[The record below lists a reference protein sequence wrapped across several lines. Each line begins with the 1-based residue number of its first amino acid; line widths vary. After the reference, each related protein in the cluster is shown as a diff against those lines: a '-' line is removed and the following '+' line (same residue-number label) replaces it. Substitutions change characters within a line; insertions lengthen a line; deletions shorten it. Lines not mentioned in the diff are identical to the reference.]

1 MAWNDLT
8 LSDKAR
14 MIQLAVKSGI
24 TDLRT
29 IQEVYNKYEEGGYK
43 KPKGASPI
51 KDIAY
56 RIAANEDVF
65 RKGHATIKDVVKAI
79 TDKEPIMDDNKYAYI
94 YGTGERYPE
103 VKEPIQGF
111 DYSDYLER
119 SGYKDIKNVYGVI
132 NPNGEYHLDE
142 EYRPIVEEL
151 AKHNYHLYDNAD
163 DMFLDSDPDILG
175 YRDDVANFIHQFGV
189 DKDGNV
195 VINDSDVYDFN
206 PSDYNYVNQKKSN
219 RPIVRLQA
227 RLMDKIGTPYI
238 IRQEGQPVKFD
249 GAVRGSWNIQNHL
262 DNMTDADIAKATESG
277 LLEAAKI
284 TANKQG
290 DGGIFRTYENGG
302 DKQPWWVRASLG
314 AMMADAPAVA
324 TASGWTYDNN
334 GNIVQTEQDSEGAKK
349 LRENLT
355 QIAMMPMMDFAG
367 ETIGS
372 AIAGTKAYKTYRL
385 AKELKDIIKNTDLT
399 EPIVDASKIA
409 SASKAGTGSLFY
421 EPNFQYTFDD
431 LSHIPEPTGVGYSGY
446 TPTIQSEAGRRFVE
460 DVDEATNWALQRG
473 RVRPTQNQIFDFT
486 DVDWIGGGAES
497 RVYNDPNNPDRVLK
511 VRWAQKGSDTPEEA
525 IEEGLKVLKKENFP
539 IYEMPLSID
548 GATKLQYGDNYLWYP
563 VYSQERLRM
572 LPDVPS
578 SPEAAEALKQMT
590 DRFANR
596 IGTIPY
602 HKWDADYA
610 PINNI
615 FFEDYYRP
623 GAGAKDFKPEN
634 IGFAKDGTL
643 MGIDLHKYGG
653 DLKGLKYPGWQ
664 PPVEAETIDKNPY
677 TRIPTNRY
685 NSAFNALVKRGYN
698 KFDADRLAQILS
710 TQSIS
715 ETGWVDRN
723 DSHNYAGYLDTK
735 RKLIKYPSPEA
746 FWDTHVNNLSNR
758 WPEWDT
764 ANSLREYFDIINN
777 SNLGLDTKEKF
788 DAYNK
793 THRDNP
799 AYIYAPDWEN
809 TDYLK
814 KMLSIDKRAKKSYNQ
829 KKGPLF

>member
-29 IQEVYNKYEEGGYK
+29 IQEVYNKYEEGG
-43 KPKGASPI
+43 
-51 KDIAY
+51 
-56 RIAANEDVF
+56 
-65 RKGHATIKDVVKAI
+65 
-79 TDKEPIMDDNKYAYI
+79 
-94 YGTGERYPE
+94 E
-103 VKEPIQGF
+103 V
-111 DYSDYLER
+111 
-119 SGYKDIKNVYGVI
+119 
-132 NPNGEYHLDE
+132 
-142 EYRPIVEEL
+142 
-151 AKHNYHLYDNAD
+151 
-163 DMFLDSDPDILG
+163 
-175 YRDDVANFIHQFGV
+175 
-189 DKDGNV
+189 
-195 VINDSDVYDFN
+195 
-206 PSDYNYVNQKKSN
+206 
-219 RPIVRLQA
+219 
-227 RLMDKIGTPYI
+227 
-238 IRQEGQPVKFD
+238 
-249 GAVRGSWNIQNHL
+249 QNSY
-262 DNMTDADIAKATESG
+262 E
-277 LLEAAKI
+277 
-284 TANKQG
+284 
-290 DGGIFRTYENGG
+290 DGGETQ
-302 DKQPWWVRASLG
+302 KQPWWVRASLG
-314 AMMADAPAVA
+314 AMMADAPAVT
-324 TASGWTYDNN
+324 TASGWAYDSN

-355 QIAMMPMMDFAG
+355 EIAMMPMMDFAS
-367 ETIGS
+367 EAIGS
-372 AIAGTKAYKTYRL
+372 AIAGTKAYKAYKL
-385 AKELKDIIKNTDLT
+385 AKELKSAVKNNDLV
-399 EPIVDASKIA
+399 EPIV
-409 SASKAGTGSLFY
+409 SASKVSPASKVGTRGKLFY
-421 EPNFQYTFDD
+421 EPSFQYIFDD
-431 LSHIPEPTGVGYSGY
+431 ISQIPEPSGVGYTGY
-446 TPTIQSEAGRRFVE
+446 TPTAQSKVGQQFVE
-460 DVDEATNWALQRG
+460 DVNEAANWALQRG
-473 RVRPTQNQIFDFT
+473 RVRPTQHQIFDFT
-486 DVDWIGGGAES
+486 NVDSIGGGAES
-497 RVYNDPNNPDRVLK
+497 RIYNDPNNPDRVLK

-539 IYEMPLSID
+539 IYEMPLSIE
-548 GATKLQYGDNYLWYP
+548 GATKLQYGDKYLWYP

-572 LPDVPS
+572 LPDVPG

-653 DLKGLKYPGWQ
+653 DLDGLKYPGWQ
-664 PPVEAETIDKNPY
+664 SPVEAETVDKNPY

-746 FWDTHVNNLSNR
+746 FWDAHVNNLSNR

-764 ANSLREYFDIINN
+764 ANSLKEYFDIINN
-777 SNLGLDTKEKF
+777 TNLGLDTKEKF
-788 DAYNK
+788 DAYNR

-809 TDYLK
+809 TNYLK
-814 KMLSIDKRAKKSYNQ
+814 KMLSIDKRAKKGYNQ